1 MKILSA
7 NIDYES
13 QTLLIR
19 FESSEDVRV
28 AYERVTKDP
37 ETPTLT
43 NLFKVEDIHS
53 AIIALWKNREKIQ
66 AIKLYR
72 TVTGA
77 YLRDAKEA
85 VEKICGEPLR
95 Y

>member
-1 MKILSA
+1 MKILVA

-19 FESSEDVRV
+19 FESNEDVRA

-37 ETPTLT
+37 KPPTLT
-43 NLFKVEDIHS
+43 NLFKVEDTHS
-53 AIIALWKNREKIQ
+53 AIIALYRTLTGAYLWKNHEKIQ
-66 AIKLYR
+66 A
-72 TVTGA
+72 VN
-77 YLRDAKEA
+77 LRDAKEA